1 MTREELEKRL
11 ESAEKQMIGLQDEI
25 QNLKFRIASCS
36 KLSPGAILPV
46 LYNQF

>member
-25 QNLKFRIASCS
+25 QNLRLWKHHDEAME
-36 KLSPGAILPV
+36 LLGGAE
-46 LYNQF
+46 NDEN

>member
-25 QNLKFRIASCS
+25 QHVHTARTRSANTQTL
-36 KLSPGAILPV
+36 
-46 LYNQF
+46 